1 VAWDAKTYL
10 PHMRVRAAGGLMGT
24 VLMQLVGTRSLEME
38 IFPGK
43 AAGQVN
49 GFDSGTLMYER

>member
-24 VLMQLVGTRSLEME
+24 VLMQLAGLEME
-38 IFPGK
+38 IFPG
-43 AAGQVN
+43 ARQPA
-49 GFDSGTLMYER
+49 R